1 MLGDQMT
8 TASPSPAGVMTVACT
23 ERSSKQHE
31 KSDVAGQR
39 ASPAA
44 REGQAGPRRMAER
57 PVVVMK
63 PGNSGGAK
71 GPQFE
76 GKRKKERAG
85 EIGDE
90 SETS

>member
-1 MLGDQMT
+1 MSGDGT
-8 TASPSPAGVMTVACT
+8 TIASPGPAGVMTAART
-23 ERSSKQHE
+23 ERNSKQHE
-31 KSDVAGQR
+31 KSGVAGQR
-39 ASPAA
+39 ARPAA

-57 PVVVMK
+57 PVVVTK
-63 PGNSGGAK
+63 PDNPGGAK